1 MRSRLLHARESFWL
15 LPALLGVG
23 AVVLALGLV
32 EVDRLLVAAGIDD
45 IPLIEDLSAT
55 GGRAILSAI
64 GGTMLGV
71 AATSFSITISVLA
84 TTSSA
89 YGPRLV
95 RNFMADRGNQV
106 VLAVLT
112 STFLYALIVLRSIHT
127 EDDGV
132 VGFVPV
138 LAVSAAVLLAV
149 ADVAVLVY
157 FIHHIAVSV
166 QVTTLQ
172 TRVLQDLERVID
184 VTRPE
189 RADAAG
195 RAATDVAPADAVG
208 ADAGPTGAGPTG
220 AVPSGAVRVV
230 RATGTGYVAGVDL
243 AALVAAAARADVRYR
258 VVALPGT
265 HVVDGDPLLEV
276 VVGGGGA
283 GGDADPADAADT
295 AARLAV
301 DLQPARTPH
310 QDIGYAVQQMVEI
323 GVRGLASGTNDPYTA
338 VGALDALSGALRTL
352 CLRPTP
358 EVDVLRDDDGVPR
371 VEIRWPRP
379 STLVSEAFLAVRA
392 YGVGHVLVMRAMLRL
407 AERLAAVADDEVRRT
422 LHHEVRALAASYER
436 TDPEPVDADP
446 MRERLAGLEAGL
458 ADARA

>member
-15 LPALLGVG
+15 LPALLGLG

-45 IPLIEDLSAT
+45 IPLVEDLSAT

-84 TTSSA
+84 TTSSS

-127 EDDGV
+127 EEDGV

-157 FIHHIAVSV
+157 FIHHIAMSV

-172 TRVLQDLERVID
+172 TRVLADLERVID
-184 VTRPE
+184 ATRPA
-189 RADAAG
+189 RDAEAG
-195 RAATDVAPADAVG
+195 AVATDGPGDP
-208 ADAGPTGAGPTG
+208 DPAGP
-220 AVPSGAVRVV
+220 VHVV
-230 RATGTGYVAGVDL
+230 RAAATGYVAGVDL
-243 AALVAAAARADVRYR
+243 A
-258 VVALPGT
+258 
-265 HVVDGDPLLEV
+265 
-276 VVGGGGA
+276 
-283 GGDADPADAADT
+283 
-295 AARLAV
+295 
-301 DLQPARTPH
+301 
-310 QDIGYAVQQMVEI
+310 
-323 GVRGLASGTNDPYTA
+323 
-338 VGALDALSGALRTL
+338 
-352 CLRPTP
+352 
-358 EVDVLRDDDGVPR
+358 
-371 VEIRWPRP
+371 
-379 STLVSEAFLAVRA
+379 
-392 YGVGHVLVMRAMLRL
+392 
-407 AERLAAVADDEVRRT
+407 
-422 LHHEVRALAASYER
+422 
-436 TDPEPVDADP
+436 
-446 MRERLAGLEAGL
+446 
-458 ADARA
+458 

>member
-15 LPALLGVG
+15 LPALLGLG
-23 AVVLALGLV
+23 AVLLALGLV
-32 EVDRLLVAAGIDD
+32 EVDRLLVAHGIDD
-45 IPLIEDLSAT
+45 IPLVEDLSAT

-127 EDDGV
+127 EEDGA

-157 FIHHIAVSV
+157 FIHHIAMSV

-172 TRVLQDLERVID
+172 TRVLADLERVID
-184 VTRPE
+184 ETRPA
-189 RADAAG
+189 RGDGADAAPTDG
-195 RAATDVAPADAVG
+195 TREAAPD
-208 ADAGPTGAGPTG
+208 GP
-220 AVPSGAVRVV
+220 VRVV
-230 RATGTGYVAGVDL
+230 RATSSGYVAGVDL
-243 AALVAAAARADVRYR
+243 AALVADAARHGARHR
-258 VVALPGT
+258 VVAPPGT
-265 HVVDGDPLLEV
+265 HVVDGDPLVE
-276 VVGGGGA
+276 VVGGDDRDGT
-283 GGDADPADAADT
+283 GDALDAVART
-295 AARLAV
+295 AF

-310 QDIGYAVQQMVEI
+310 QDIDYAVQQMVEI

-358 EVDVLRDDDGVPR
+358 EVDVRRDADGAPR

-379 STLVSEAFLAVRA
+379 AELVSEAFLAIRA
-392 YGVGHVLVMRAMLRL
+392 YGVGQVLVMRATLRL
-407 AERLAAVADDEVRRT
+407 ADRLAAVADDEVRAT
-422 LHHEVRALAASYER
+422 LQREVRALADSYER

-446 MRERLAGLEAGL
+446 LRGRLAELEARL
-458 ADARA
+458 AVARG

>member
-15 LPALLGVG
+15 LPALLGVA

-45 IPLIEDLSAT
+45 IPLVEDLSAT

-189 RADAAG
+189 RDDAAG
-195 RAATDVAPADAVG
+195 RAATDAAPADGVG
-208 ADAGPTGAGPTG
+208 ADAGPTGAGPTR

-243 AALVAAAARADVRYR
+243 AALVAAAARADARYR

-276 VVGGGGA
+276 VGGGGA
-283 GGDADPADAADT
+283 GGDDAADAAV
-295 AARLAV
+295 RLAV

-358 EVDVLRDDDGVPR
+358 EVDVLRDDGGVPR

-379 STLVSEAFLAVRA
+379 SALVSEAFLAVRA
-392 YGVGHVLVMRAMLRL
+392 YGVGQVLVMRAMLRL

-446 MRERLAGLEAGL
+446 LRERLAALEARL
-458 ADARA
+458 APARG

>member
-15 LPALLGVG
+15 LPALLGLG

-32 EVDRLLVAAGIDD
+32 EVDRLLLAAGIDE
-45 IPLIEDLSAT
+45 IPLVEDLSAT

-84 TTSSA
+84 TTSSS

-112 STFLYALIVLRSIHT
+112 STFLYSLIVLRSIHT
-127 EDDGV
+127 EEDGV

-157 FIHHIAVSV
+157 FIHHIAMSV

-172 TRVLQDLERVID
+172 TRVLADLERVID
-184 VTRPE
+184 ATRPA
-189 RADAAG
+189 RDDGTDAAASDG
-195 RAATDVAPADAVG
+195 PGDADP
-208 ADAGPTGAGPTG
+208 AGP
-220 AVPSGAVRVV
+220 VHVV
-230 RATGTGYVAGVDL
+230 RAAATGYVAGVDL
-243 AALVAAAARADVRYR
+243 AALVADAIRRDARHR
-258 VVALPGT
+258 VVALPGA
-265 HVVDGDPLLEV
+265 HVVDGDPLVE
-276 VVGGGGA
+276 VVGGDP
-283 GGDADPADAADT
+283 DADDA
-295 AARLAV
+295 AARLAF

-310 QDIGYAVQQMVEI
+310 QDIDYAVQQMVEI

-358 EVDVLRDDDGVPR
+358 EVDVRRDAAGVPR
-371 VEIRWPRP
+371 VGIRWPRP
-379 STLVSEAFLAVRA
+379 AALVSEAFLAIRA
-392 YGVGHVLVMRAMLRL
+392 YGVGQAIVMRATLRL
-407 AERLAAVADDEVRRT
+407 ADRLAAVADDEVRAA
-422 LHHEVRALAASYER
+422 LHREVRALAASYER
-436 TDPEPVDADP
+436 TDPEAVDAEPLRARLADL
-446 MRERLAGLEAGL
+446 EARLAG
-458 ADARA
+458 ARG

>member
-15 LPALLGVG
+15 LPALLGLG
-23 AVVLALGLV
+23 AVILALGLV
-32 EVDRLLVAAGIDD
+32 EVDRLLIAAGIDE
-45 IPLIEDLSAT
+45 IPLVEDLSVT

-95 RNFMADRGNQV
+95 RTFMADRGNQV

-127 EDDGV
+127 EEDGV

-157 FIHHIAVSV
+157 FIHHIAMSV

-172 TRVLQDLERVID
+172 TRVLADLERVID
-184 VTRPE
+184 ETRPE
-189 RADAAG
+189 READSDG
-195 RAATDVAPADAVG
+195 DGAPWRGDAMSVG
-208 ADAGPTGAGPTG
+208 PAPTGPA
-220 AVPSGAVRVV
+220 RVV
-230 RATGTGYVAGVDL
+230 RATSTGYVAGIDL
-243 AALVAAAARADVRYR
+243 AALVADARRRGARHR

-265 HVVDGDPLLEV
+265 HVVDGDPLVEV
-276 VVGGGGA
+276 A
-283 GGDADPADAADT
+283 GGDADADDAV
-295 AARLAV
+295 ARLAF

-310 QDIGYAVQQMVEI
+310 QDIDYAVQQMVEI

-358 EVDVLRDDDGVPR
+358 EVDVRRDGDGVPR

-379 STLVSEAFLAVRA
+379 AALVSEAFLAIRA
-392 YGVGHVLVMRAMLRL
+392 YGVGHALVMRATLRL
-407 AERLAAVADDEVRRT
+407 AERLGAVADDEVRGT
-422 LHHEVRALAASYER
+422 LHREVRALAASYER

-446 MRERLAGLEAGL
+446 LRERLTGLEQRLAG
-458 ADARA
+458 ARG

>member
-15 LPALLGVG
+15 LPALLGVA

-45 IPLIEDLSAT
+45 IPLVEDLSAT

-189 RADAAG
+189 RDDAAG

-208 ADAGPTGAGPTG
+208 ADTGPTGAGPTG

-243 AALVAAAARADVRYR
+243 AALVAAAARADARYR

-276 VVGGGGA
+276 VGGGGA
-283 GGDADPADAADT
+283 GGDDAADAAV
-295 AARLAV
+295 RLAV

-379 STLVSEAFLAVRA
+379 SALVSEAFLAVRA

-446 MRERLAGLEAGL
+446 MRERLAGLEAAL
-458 ADARA
+458 ADARG

>member
-15 LPALLGVG
+15 LPALLGLG
-23 AVVLALGLV
+23 AVLLALGLV
-32 EVDRLLVAAGIDD
+32 EVDRLLIAAGIDD
-45 IPLIEDLSAT
+45 IPLVEDLSAT

-127 EDDGV
+127 EEDGV

-157 FIHHIAVSV
+157 FIHHIAMSV

-172 TRVLQDLERVID
+172 TRVLADLERVID
-184 VTRPE
+184 ETRPE
-189 RADAAG
+189 READADGAPWRG
-195 RAATDVAPADAVG
+195 DATSVGPALD
-208 ADAGPTGAGPTG
+208 GP
-220 AVPSGAVRVV
+220 VRVV
-230 RATGTGYVAGVDL
+230 RATSTGYVAGIDL
-243 AALVAAAARADVRYR
+243 AALVAEARRRGARHR

-265 HVVDGDPLLEV
+265 HVVDGDPLVE
-276 VVGGGGA
+276 VVGGDL
-283 GGDADPADAADT
+283 DADEAV
-295 AARLAV
+295 ARLAF

-310 QDIGYAVQQMVEI
+310 QDIDYAVQQMVEI

-358 EVDVLRDDDGVPR
+358 EVDVHRDGDGVPR

-379 STLVSEAFLAVRA
+379 AALVSEAFLAIRA
-392 YGVGHVLVMRAMLRL
+392 YGVGHALVMRATLRL
-407 AERLAAVADDEVRRT
+407 AARLEAVADDEVRAT
-422 LHHEVRALAASYER
+422 LHREVRALAASYER

-446 MRERLAGLEAGL
+446 LRERLAGLEERLAG
-458 ADARA
+458 ARG

>member
-15 LPALLGVG
+15 LPALLGLG

-32 EVDRLLVAAGIDD
+32 EVDRLLISFGIDD
-45 IPLIEDLSAT
+45 IPLVEDLSAT

-127 EDDGV
+127 EEDGV

-157 FIHHIAVSV
+157 FIHHIAMSV

-172 TRVLQDLERVID
+172 TRVLADLERVID
-184 VTRPE
+184 ATRPE
-189 RADAAG
+189 RHGEEAPG
-195 RAATDVAPADAVG
+195 EATRHAPTAPEEQG
-208 ADAGPTGAGPTG
+208 T
-220 AVPSGAVRVV
+220 VRVV
-230 RATGTGYVAGVDL
+230 RATGTGYVAGIDL
-243 AALVAAAARADVRYR
+243 AALVADAGRRSARHR

-276 VVGGGGA
+276 V
-283 GGDADPADAADT
+283 GGDADADDA
-295 AARLAV
+295 AARLTF
-301 DLQPARTPH
+301 DLQQARTPH
-310 QDIGYAVQQMVEI
+310 QDIHYAVQQVVEI

-338 VGALDALSGALRTL
+338 VGALDALSGAMRTL

-358 EVDVLRDDDGVPR
+358 EVDALRGDDGVPR

-379 STLVSEAFLAVRA
+379 SALVSEAFLAVRA

-422 LHHEVRALAASYER
+422 LRDEVRALAASYER
-436 TDPEPVDADP
+436 TDPEPVDAEP
-446 MRERLAGLEAGL
+446 LRGRIAGLEVRL
-458 ADARA
+458 LVARG

>member
-1 MRSRLLHARESFWL
+1 MRSRLLHARESFWF

-23 AVVLALGLV
+23 AVLAALGLI
-32 EVDRLLVAAGIDD
+32 ELDRLLVRIGVDD
-45 IPLIEDLSAT
+45 IPLVEDLSAT

-132 VGFVPV
+132 VGFVPIV
-138 LAVSAAVLLAV
+138 AVSAAVLLAV

-157 FIHHIAVSV
+157 FIHHIAMSV

-172 TRVLQDLERVID
+172 SRVLADLEAAID
-184 VTRPE
+184 RIRPE
-189 RADAAG
+189 DPDADAHG
-195 RAATDVAPADAVG
+195 RRVAHGAAPVT
-208 ADAGPTGAGPTG
+208 GP
-220 AVPSGAVRVV
+220 VVRVV
-230 RATGTGYVAGVDL
+230 RARATGYVAGVALD
-243 AALVAAAARADVRYR
+243 ALVADAAERDARYR
-258 VVALPGT
+258 VVAVPGD
-265 HVVDGDPLLEV
+265 HVVAGDALVEVHGGSGGQEDGD
-276 VVGGGGA
+276 
-283 GGDADPADAADT
+283 DAAR
-295 AARLAV
+295 AAV
-301 DLQPARTPH
+301 DLQSARTPH
-310 QDIGYAVQQMVEI
+310 QDLGYAVQQMIEI

-352 CLRPTP
+352 CLRPGE
-358 EVDVLRDDDGVPR
+358 EVEVRCDADGTPR
-371 VEIRWPRP
+371 VDIRWPR
-379 STLVSEAFLAVRA
+379 TAVLVGEAFLAIRA
-392 YGVGHVLVMRAMLRL
+392 YGVGHALVMRAALRL
-407 AERLAAVADDEVRRT
+407 AERLETVADDDVRRA
-422 LHHEVRALAASYER
+422 LRQDVRALASSYER
-436 TDPEPVDADP
+436 TDPEPVDAGP
-446 MRERLAGLEAGL
+446 LRRRLAEIEARL
-458 ADARA
+458 AVPRA

>member
-15 LPALLGVG
+15 LPALLGVA

-45 IPLIEDLSAT
+45 IPLVEDLSAT

-189 RADAAG
+189 REEAAV
-195 RAATDVAPADAVG
+195 RAATDAV
-208 ADAGPTGAGPTG
+208 PTGAGPT
-220 AVPSGAVRVV
+220 GAVRVV

-243 AALVAAAARADVRYR
+243 AA
-258 VVALPGT
+258 
-265 HVVDGDPLLEV
+265 
-276 VVGGGGA
+276 
-283 GGDADPADAADT
+283 
-295 AARLAV
+295 
-301 DLQPARTPH
+301 
-310 QDIGYAVQQMVEI
+310 
-323 GVRGLASGTNDPYTA
+323 
-338 VGALDALSGALRTL
+338 
-352 CLRPTP
+352 
-358 EVDVLRDDDGVPR
+358 
-371 VEIRWPRP
+371 
-379 STLVSEAFLAVRA
+379 
-392 YGVGHVLVMRAMLRL
+392 
-407 AERLAAVADDEVRRT
+407 
-422 LHHEVRALAASYER
+422 
-436 TDPEPVDADP
+436 
-446 MRERLAGLEAGL
+446 
-458 ADARA
+458 

>member
-15 LPALLGVG
+15 LPALLGLG

-32 EVDRLLVAAGIDD
+32 EVDRLLLAAGIDD
-45 IPLIEDLSAT
+45 IPLVEDLSAT

-84 TTSSA
+84 TTSSS

-127 EDDGV
+127 EEDGV

-157 FIHHIAVSV
+157 FIHHIAMSV

-172 TRVLQDLERVID
+172 TRVLADLERVID
-184 VTRPE
+184 ETRPAQEE
-189 RADAAG
+189 RDGSAAASDGSRDAA
-195 RAATDVAPADAVG
+195 
-208 ADAGPTGAGPTG
+208 AGGP
-220 AVPSGAVRVV
+220 VHVV
-230 RATGTGYVAGVDL
+230 RATSTGYVAGVDL
-243 AALVAAAARADVRYR
+243 AALVADAARRDARHR
-258 VVALPGT
+258 VVALPGA
-265 HVVDGDPLLEV
+265 HVVDGDPLVE
-276 VVGGGGA
+276 VVGG
-283 GGDADPADAADT
+283 PADADDA
-295 AARLAV
+295 AARFAF

-310 QDIGYAVQQMVEI
+310 QDIDYAVQQMVEI

-358 EVDVLRDDDGVPR
+358 EVDVRRDADGVPR
-371 VEIRWPRP
+371 VGIRWPRP
-379 STLVSEAFLAVRA
+379 AALVSEAFLAIRA
-392 YGVGHVLVMRAMLRL
+392 YGVGHALVMRATLRL
-407 AERLAAVADDEVRRT
+407 AERLAAVADDEVRGT
-422 LHHEVRALAASYER
+422 LHREVRALAASYER
-436 TDPEPVDADP
+436 TDPEPVDAEP
-446 MRERLAGLEAGL
+446 LRERLAGLEARL
-458 ADARA
+458 AETRG